1 MIAVLPQTERLEER
15 AAIVGLRPSDPPPE
29 AMQRGVEIIRTI
41 GGAYTRADE
50 QGRYQLRLPDRG
62 NYYVLVVS
70 NHAQNA
76 SLDEIKTPDLLKMGR
91 YFDTP
96 ADLLG
101 KQKYQ
106 WTEANIRADRK
117 LNVDF

>member
-1 MIAVLPQTERLEER
+1 VPQAERLEER
-15 AAIVGLRPSDPPPE
+15 IGVAGLRPGDPPPE
-29 AMQRGVEIIRTI
+29 PMQRGVEIIRTI
-41 GGAYTRADE
+41 GGAYARADD

-62 NYYVLVVS
+62 TYYVLVVS
-70 NHAQNA
+70 NHAEQA

-96 ADLLG
+96 TDLLG

-106 WTEANIRADRK
+106 WTEITLRADRK